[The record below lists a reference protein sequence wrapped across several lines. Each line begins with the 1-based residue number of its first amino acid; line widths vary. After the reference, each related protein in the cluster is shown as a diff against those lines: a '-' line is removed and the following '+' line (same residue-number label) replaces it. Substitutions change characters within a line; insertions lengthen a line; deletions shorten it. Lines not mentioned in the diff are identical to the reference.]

1 MLPQKENT
9 LLFSN
14 AVWMKIKNDRPM
26 SFKAHDM
33 IYSIVTE
40 RQYFDKLFL
49 LALQSRLQTVRE
61 DGFNSTS
68 VALN

>member
-1 MLPQKENT
+1 
-9 LLFSN
+9 
-14 AVWMKIKNDRPM
+14 M